1 MWTRCSYSEALT
13 VARRASEAFVAAI
26 NQVPSTSLGVTQFG
40 QSGSLEEVYRYYG
53 IGADGIV
60 HVGLDVGR
68 G

>member
-26 NQVPSTSLGVTQFG
+26 N
-40 QSGSLEEVYRYYG
+40 
-53 IGADGIV
+53 
-60 HVGLDVGR
+60 VGR

>member
-1 MWTRCSYSEALT
+1 

-53 IGADGIV
+53 IDADGIV